1 MSVYA
6 ARLRTEMEPLRDQL
20 KELRELPAPTDEQ
33 KAEMKRLTDEV
44 KSRIAA
50 HDEFVSGYQQALE
63 IEQKADGLHDAPLN
77 ARARYDGPVRDGMA
91 AADETKSLS
100 DYVVESREFKNPRN
114 GVYNVQESVP
124 ASVFYPFLEQKAAFV
139 PGNLT
144 HAHGNVR
151 IIAPLET
158 GITFPLLSFLRTVPW
173 NDLTVPYLPLTFT
186 NNAREQAFAEQKVE
200 STNAGSIATIQ
211 MTTIAHWKDVPRQVL
226 RYLPGLRAI
235 IDSEMRTG
243 VLSKVQQRIIAGTGT
258 VVAPATAPQMLG
270 ILGQVIQ
277 TVGATPTTLTGQIF
291 SAIGIV
297 EGNGGTVDAILMNPG
312 DYAALIEAEY
322 TANKFNPLIQG
333 ERFGQYRIIR
343 LASIATGTALV
354 GDFSSSTTVYVG
366 EEATVRASEAL
377 GFKSNV
383 VTILGEMD
391 SVVLVERPW
400 LICKCA
406 GTLA

>member
-1 MSVYA
+1 
-6 ARLRTEMEPLRDQL
+6 MEPLRDQL

>member
-20 KELRELPAPTDEQ
+20 KELRDLPNLTDEQ
-33 KAEMKRLTDEV
+33 KAEMKSLAGKLDGQIKTYDDFMA
-44 KSRIAA
+44 S
-50 HDEFVSGYQQALE
+50 YQQASEL
-63 IEQKADGLHDAPLN
+63 EQKADGLRDAPLT
-77 ARARYDGPVRDGMA
+77 ARARYDGPVKDGLP

-100 DYVVESREFKNPRN
+100 DYVTESREFKSPRN
-114 GVYNVQESVP
+114 GQYNVQESVP

-139 PGNLT
+139 PGNLA

-151 IIAPLET
+151 IISPLEA
-158 GITFPLLSFLRTVPW
+158 GITFPLLAFLRTVPW

-270 ILGQVIQ
+270 ILGQVTQ

-312 DYAALIEAEY
+312 DYAALIGAEY

-400 LICKCA
+400 LLCKCA

>member
-20 KELRELPAPTDEQ
+20 KELRDLPNLTDEQ
-33 KAEMKRLTDEV
+33 KAEMKSLTTKLDGQI
-44 KSRIAA
+44 KTY
-50 HDEFVSGYQQALE
+50 DEFMAGYQQAVDL
-63 IEQKADGLHDAPLN
+63 EQKAGGLHDTPLA
-77 ARARYDGPVRDGMA
+77 ARARYDGPVQDGLP

-100 DYVVESREFKNPRN
+100 DYVTESREFKSPRN

-139 PGNLT
+139 PGNLA

-158 GITFPLLSFLRTVPW
+158 GITFPLLSFLRSVPW

-186 NNAREQAFAEQKVE
+186 NNAREQAFAETKAE
-200 STNAGSIATIQ
+200 STNAGTIATIQ

-270 ILGQVIQ
+270 ILGQVSQ
-277 TVGATPTTLTGQIF
+277 TVGATPTTITGQIF
-291 SAIGIV
+291 AAIGIV
-297 EGNGGTVDAILMNPG
+297 EGNGGVVDAILMNPG
-312 DYAALIEAEY
+312 DYAALIGAEY

-391 SVVLVERPW
+391 AVVLVERPW

>member
-20 KELRELPAPTDEQ
+20 KELRELPSPTDEQ

-44 KSRIAA
+44 KTRIAA
-50 HDEFVSGYQQALE
+50 HDEFVAGYQQALE
-63 IEQKADGLHDAPLN
+63 IEQKADHLHDAPLT
-77 ARARYDGPVRDGMA
+77 ARARYDGPVRDGPD

-100 DYVVESREFKNPRN
+100 DYVTESREFKNPRN
-114 GVYNVQESVP
+114 GQYNVQETVP
-124 ASVFYPFLEQKAAFV
+124 STVFYPFLEQKAAFV
-139 PGNLT
+139 PGNLA

-151 IIAPLET
+151 IIAPLEA

-173 NDLTVPYLPLTFT
+173 NDLNVPYLPLTFT

-200 STNAGSIATIQ
+200 STNAGAIAVIQ
-211 MTTIAHWKDVPRQVL
+211 MSTIAHWKDVPRQVL

-235 IDSEMRTG
+235 IDGEMRTG
-243 VLSKVQQRIIAGTGT
+243 VLQRVQQRIIAGTGT

-270 ILGQVIQ
+270 ILGQVTQ

-291 SAIGIV
+291 GAIGIV
-297 EGNGGTVDAILMNPG
+297 ETNGGTVDAILMNPG
-312 DYAALIEAEY
+312 DYATLLANEY
-322 TANKFNPLIQG
+322 ANNKFNPLIQG

-343 LASIATGTALV
+343 VPSIVTGTALV
-354 GDFSSSTTVYVG
+354 GDFSSSTTVFVG

-391 SVVLVERPW
+391 AVVLVERPW
-400 LICKCA
+400 LICKAA